1 MTKYKGL
8 MLGLI
13 IISFFI
19 VVGLFAPLLS
29 SHDPAAIYTD
39 FLRLPPFWNE
49 GGTHQF
55 PLGTDDLGRDILS
68 RLLFGTR
75 ISLIVGASVVAISL
89 TFGTFLGLISGYFKG
104 TVDTIIM
111 GVIDVLMSF
120 PSILLAILVISILG
134 PGLANAVM
142 AVAIVGIPNFTRI
155 VRSSVMVEKNK
166 DYHLAAV
173 SYGASSGR
181 IIFKEIIPNIM
192 APLIVQS
199 TLGFS
204 EAILSVAALGFL
216 GLGAQPPLPEWGIM
230 LSDARPFIESNPWM
244 VTLPGLCIF
253 VVLLGFNLMGDGLR
267 DYFDPKLKRF

>member
-1 MTKYKGL
+1 MKKYKGL

-19 VVGLFAPLLS
+19 LLGLFAPLLS
-29 SHDPAAIYTD
+29 SHDPGAIYTD

-49 GGTHQF
+49 GGTARF

-68 RLLFGTR
+68 RLLYGTR

-89 TFGTFLGLISGYFKG
+89 TFGTILGLISGYFKG
-104 TVDTIIM
+104 TIDTIIM

-134 PGLANAVM
+134 PGLTNAVM

-155 VRSSVMVEKNK
+155 VRSSVLVEKNK
-166 DYHLAAV
+166 DYHLAAI

-181 IIFKEIIPNIM
+181 IIFKEIVPNIM

-253 VVLLGFNLMGDGLR
+253 AVLLGFNLMGDGLR

>member
-1 MTKYKGL
+1 MKRYKGL

-19 VVGLFAPLLS
+19 VLGLFAPLLS
-29 SHDPAAIYTD
+29 SHDPGEIYTD
-39 FLRLPPFWNE
+39 FFRLPPFWNE

-55 PLGTDDLGRDILS
+55 LLGTDDLGRDILS
-68 RLLFGTR
+68 RLLYGTR

-104 TVDTIIM
+104 TVDTIVM

-181 IIFKEIIPNIM
+181 IIFKEIVPNIM

-230 LSDARPFIESNPWM
+230 LSDASPFIESNPWM
-244 VTLPGLCIF
+244 VTFPGLCIF

>member
-1 MTKYKGL
+1 MIKYRGL
-8 MLGLI
+8 SLGLFI
-13 IISFFI
+13 IFI
-19 VVGLFAPLLS
+19 FVLLAIFAPIIS
-29 SHDPAAIYTD
+29 SHDPSSIYTD
-39 FLRLPPFWNE
+39 FLRISPFQE
-49 GGTHQF
+49 KGF
-55 PLGTDDLGRDILS
+55 LLGTDDLGRDILS
-68 RLLFGTR
+68 RLLFGSR
-75 ISLIVGASVVAISL
+75 ISLLVGASVVAISL
-89 TFGTFLGLISGYFKG
+89 TCGTTLGLLSGYFRG

-134 PGLANAVM
+134 PGLNNAMM

-173 SYGASSGR
+173 SSGASSGR
-181 IIFKEIIPNIM
+181 IIFKEIFPNIL
-192 APLIVQS
+192 APLIVQA

-230 LSDARPFIESNPWM
+230 LSDARPFIESNPSM

-253 VVLLGFNLMGDGLR
+253 FVLLGFNLMGDGLR
-267 DYFDPKLKRF
+267 DYFDPKLKRR

>member
-1 MTKYKGL
+1 MKKYKGL
-8 MLGLI
+8 VLGLI
-13 IISFFI
+13 IILFFI
-19 VVGLFAPLLS
+19 LLALFAPLLS
-29 SHDPAAIYTD
+29 SHDPGAIYTD
-39 FLRLPPFWNE
+39 FLRIPPFWNE
-49 GGTHQF
+49 AGTSQF

-68 RLLFGTR
+68 RLLYGTR

-89 TFGTFLGLISGYFKG
+89 TFGTILGLISGYFKG

-155 VRSSVMVEKNK
+155 VRSSVLVEKNK

-181 IIFKEIIPNIM
+181 IIFKEIVPNIM

-253 VVLLGFNLMGDGLR
+253 AVLLGFNLLGDGLR